1 MFIFSVMNEV
11 RIVFSN
17 DEMVAFLR
25 ELGAVVEERRVIK
38 WMNEES
44 YQVWVCQVKKS
55 DGTWTDAAPVFR
67 ELASVAVKRSI
78 MGYVNQL
85 DLLNVLK

>member
-1 MFIFSVMNEV
+1 MNEI

-44 YQVWVCQVKKS
+44 YQAWVWQVKKS
-55 DGTWTDAAPVFR
+55 NGTWTDAAPVFR
-67 ELASVAVKRSI
+67 ELTAVAVKRSI
-78 MGYVNQL
+78 VGYVNQL
-85 DLLNVLK
+85 DLLGIIK

>member
-38 WMNEES
+38 WMNEE
-44 YQVWVCQVKKS
+44 
-55 DGTWTDAAPVFR
+55 
-67 ELASVAVKRSI
+67 
-78 MGYVNQL
+78 
-85 DLLNVLK
+85 